1 MNAKPQR
8 IRRTPEMAR
17 DEIID
22 ATEKALADVEFGAL
36 TVDAVM
42 RHTGM
47 TRSSFYHYFKSVD
60 ELALGFLDRLEQA
73 IREPVDAWLNGRG
86 SDDYQADTHTHLTAM
101 FISMEPH
108 RTAMLALVRASN
120 NNAQVYDAWRARVI
134 DDFITLTA
142 RFIRQQVMLG
152 RSQVADPDRTARALI
167 LMNNA
172 LSNDNLLRE
181 KPDDPAAIGKTS
193 ADIWNAAIYGA

>member
-73 IREPVDAWLNGRG
+73 IREPVDAWLNGMG
-86 SDDYQADTHTHLTAM
+86 SDDYLADTHTHLTAM

-120 NNAQVYDAWRARVI
+120 NSAQVYDAWRARVI

-152 RSQVADPDRTARALI
+152 RSKVADPDRTARALI

-181 KPDDPAAIGKTS
+181 KPDDPAAIGRTS